1 MGGWRRAPPPLA
13 SVTATPRT
21 PFQMTYLD
29 KIRDCNAW
37 NPKDFIPWMLD
48 GERIGSLRR
57 AWAGEL
63 QRWPGQ
69 FRVGADRV
77 EWIGAP
83 QGFEART
90 RCLAE
95 VVATLVG
102 EGVIGYLHGELYGVT
117 PGGREAALCLVDRA
131 AVPWFGVRAF
141 GQHLNG
147 YVRTAG
153 GLELWIGRRAADRR
167 VYPLHLDNLVAGGLP
182 HGAGFE
188 ENLLKECREEA
199 DIAPD
204 LARRA
209 VPVGLVTYCRD
220 SSLGLKPDTMYC
232 YDLELPE
239 TFEPR
244 CTDGEVETFYRLPV
258 EEVARLVR
266 ETGEFKLNCN
276 LVILDFLTRHGLL
289 PQESPDYVPI
299 CLGLRSP
306 LP

>member
-1 MGGWRRAPPPLA
+1 M
-13 SVTATPRT
+13 S
-21 PFQMTYLD
+21 YLD
-29 KIRDCNAW
+29 KLRDCNAW
-37 NPKDFIPWMLD
+37 NPDDFLPWMLN

-57 AWAGEL
+57 DWAGEL
-63 QRWPGQ
+63 RRWPERFWVGPQ
-69 FRVGADRV
+69 RVD
-77 EWIGAP
+77 WIGAP
-83 QGFEART
+83 AGFDDRT
-90 RCLAE
+90 RVLAE
-95 VVATLVG
+95 VVETLVG
-102 EGVIGYLHGELYGVT
+102 EGAIGYLHGELYGVT
-117 PGGREAALCLVDRA
+117 PGGRERACCLIDRA

-147 YVRTAG
+147 YVRSAR

-182 HGAGFE
+182 HGSELVA
-188 ENLLKECREEA
+188 NLLKECREEA
-199 DIAPD
+199 DIPPA
-204 LARRA
+204 LARQA

-239 TFEPR
+239 TFAPR

-266 ETGEFKLNCN
+266 ETDEFKLNCN
-276 LVILDFLTRHGLL
+276 LVILDFLIRHGVLT
-289 PQESPDYVPI
+289 PDHPDYVAL
-299 CLGLRSP
+299 CRGLRAP